1 MTAYAA
7 FPTDNR
13 VSSAFTAPGAPR
25 PMVYGRYRD
34 HGYRAQPLTAQVGS
48 IVTPGV
54 SNSDAFREAGLA
66 WKADKRPAFFMG
78 PDGPIQ
84 SREHCSI
91 VRSDNDALLGIHG
104 KGYTPVQNTALI
116 EVLDYL
122 REDASLESVL
132 SIRNGRKVFATA
144 TMKCSAEVLPGDEVR
159 RYLHI
164 FNSHD
169 GSSSFGI
176 FFSDVRLI
184 CANQLN
190 YLTGEAM
197 KGATAA
203 GTGLRRKHT
212 SSVTDFVEG
221 LPGRIDLQ
229 RRAFRSEVETLR
241 AFTKVPLTV
250 AKTRAILE
258 ATFADK
264 LAKPITPKG
273 ETQARERTVND
284 LAELATIIGH
294 YRGSTGRG
302 IADLE
307 GAAGTVYGLFNAI
320 TQFYT
325 HDAGRAKDAIERSRS
340 RLESLWGGDSAKRLE
355 RTRQACLAL
364 I

>member
-1 MTAYAA
+1 MTAFA
-7 FPTDNR
+7 TNHR
-13 VSSAFTAPGAPR
+13 VSSAYTAPDAPR
-25 PMVYGRYRD
+25 PAIYGRYRD
-34 HGYRAQPLTAQVGS
+34 HGYSAQPLTAQVGS
-48 IVTPGV
+48 IVTPGI
-54 SNSDAFREAGLA
+54 SNSEAFREAGLD
-66 WKADKRPAFFMG
+66 WTADKRPAFFMG
-78 PDGPIQ
+78 PDGPLP
-84 SREHCSI
+84 SPEHCSV

-144 TMKCSAEVLPGDEVR
+144 AMKCSAEVLPGDEVR

-176 FFSDVRLI
+176 FFSDVRLV

-190 YLTGEAM
+190 YLTGAAM
-197 KGATAA
+197 GAAA
-203 GTGLRRKHT
+203 GSGSGTGLRRKHT
-212 SSVTDFVEG
+212 SSVTDFVNG

-229 RRAFRSEVETLR
+229 RRAFRSEVDALQSL
-241 AFTKVPLTV
+241 TKIPLTV
-250 AKTRAILE
+250 GKARSILE

-264 LAKPITPKG
+264 LAKPITPRG
-273 ETQARERTVND
+273 ETEARPRTLAD
-284 LAELATIIGH
+284 LPEFETINAH
-294 YRGSTGRG
+294 YRGPSGLGITG
-302 IADLE
+302 LP
-307 GAAGTVYGLFNAI
+307 GAEGTVYGLYNAI

-325 HDAGRAKDAIERSRS
+325 HDAGRAKDTIERSRA
-340 RLESLWGGDSAKRLE
+340 RLEALWGGDSAKRLE

-364 I
+364 V

>member
-1 MTAYAA
+1 MTASASA
-7 FPTDNR
+7 NR
-13 VSSAFTAPGAPR
+13 VTSAYTAPGAR
-25 PMVYGRYRD
+25 GVAVYGRYRD
-34 HGYRAQPLTAQVGS
+34 HGYRAQPLTSQVGS
-48 IVTPGV
+48 MVAPGV
-54 SNSDAFREAGLA
+54 GNAEAFRQAGLA

-78 PDGPIQ
+78 PDGPL
-84 SREHCSI
+84 SSAEHCSI

-116 EVLDYL
+116 EVLDFL
-122 REDASLESVL
+122 REDADLESVL
-132 SIRNGRKVFATA
+132 SIRDGRKVFASA
-144 TMKCSAEVLPGDEVR
+144 RMRCSAEVLPGDEVR

-176 FFSDVRLI
+176 FFSDVRLF

-190 YLTGEAM
+190 FLTGAAM
-197 KGATAA
+197 GGATAA

-221 LPGRIDLQ
+221 LPGRIDAQ
-229 RRAFRSEVETLR
+229 RRAFGDEIETLR
-241 AFTKVPLTV
+241 AFTKIPLTV
-250 AKTRAILE
+250 GKTRQILE

-273 ETQARERTVND
+273 ETEARPRTIND
-284 LAELATIIGH
+284 LPELDTIIGH
-294 YRGSTGRG
+294 YRGSTGLG
-302 IADLE
+302 IADLP

-340 RLESLWGGDSAKRLE
+340 RLESLWGGDSAKRIE

>member
-1 MTAYAA
+1 MTAAPSA
-7 FPTDNR
+7 NR
-13 VSSAFTAPGAPR
+13 VSSAYSAPDTRGVA
-25 PMVYGRYRD
+25 VYGRYRD

-54 SNSDAFREAGLA
+54 GNAEAFRQAGLA
-66 WKADKRPAFFMG
+66 WTADKRPAFFMG
-78 PDGPIQ
+78 PDGPL
-84 SREHCSI
+84 SSAEHCSI

-144 TMKCSAEVLPGDEVR
+144 SMKCSAEVLPGDEVR

-176 FFSDVRLI
+176 FFSDVRLV

-190 YLTGEAM
+190 YLTGAAM
-197 KGATAA
+197 GAAA
-203 GTGLRRKHT
+203 GSGTGLRRKHT

-229 RRAFRSEVETLR
+229 RRAFGAEVETLR

-250 AKTRAILE
+250 TKARAILA

-273 ETQARERTVND
+273 ETTPRERTIDD
-284 LAELATIIGH
+284 LPELDTIVGH
-294 YRGSTGRG
+294 YRGSTGLG
-302 IADLE
+302 IADLP
-307 GAAGTVYGLFNAI
+307 GAAGTVYGLYNAI

-325 HDAGRAKDAIERSRS
+325 HDAGRAKNAIERSRS
-340 RLESLWGGDSAKRLE
+340 RLESLWGGDSAKRLD